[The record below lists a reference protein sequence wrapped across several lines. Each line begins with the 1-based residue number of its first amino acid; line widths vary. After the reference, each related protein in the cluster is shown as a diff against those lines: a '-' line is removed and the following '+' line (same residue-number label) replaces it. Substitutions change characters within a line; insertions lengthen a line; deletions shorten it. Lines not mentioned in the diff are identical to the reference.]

1 MIQGESGELG
11 ERCSIYVAAIFAHA
25 AQQTVPSGAEG
36 SISPARVPR
45 PGVALL
51 PLQPPLEGVS
61 HDPPGRVELGYEA
74 IRGVRWALDG
84 LMARRA
90 RISNIRRLAH
100 PLIERGVEILVGL
113 IAACDSASAV
123 ARTLLAR
130 IVC

>member
-11 ERCSIYVAAIFAHA
+11 EHCSIYVAAIFAHA

-74 IRGVRWALDG
+74 IRGVRGALG
-84 LMARRA
+84 VILFVSVRRQ
-90 RISNIRRLAH
+90 RLGPLAH
-100 PLIERGVEILVGL
+100 P
-113 IAACDSASAV
+113 
-123 ARTLLAR
+123 
-130 IVC
+130 